1 MTTLREAREL
11 LETLAERLPRW
22 APEGAIHSRKAV
34 AALGEPR
41 PDTPRPP
48 SEVELERL
56 RRELAELFA
65 SGRGHEAGPRRLR
78 RAPWILWNGTP
89 RGEAIPGLV
98 DAVLEQAREHRRTL
112 RNLATC
118 WLLHFDPASAHH
130 AAVGRFLSERVAA
143 SDDPRLAWA
152 RNAQGEIGLFD
163 PKSGPNRLGRALL
176 TASTPLEELL
186 ERWGFAEPLRATSAC
201 LCRAAL
207 AALHEWAGCSTRT
220 DAVRLLDRLCAL
232 WTREGRLRF
241 EHERAAFA
249 EGLLRPWLDR
259 RSPSE
264 EVRARVQRILL
275 DRLGDPRLPGS
286 AGRWAQVDPK
296 AVALLKSW
304 LARASLEAFFAIIRE
319 YALDHQWRYRERFW
333 KALLEKGAIADVW
346 LALAHQVAQA
356 ARLVRDLRGAYG
368 ELAGGVDSKHA
379 VILMRIGPLV
389 LCEWSHNGKL
399 RAWPE
404 EWQNAPR
411 LGRREYSG
419 DELKTRSLV
428 FPGRS
433 GSEDGLRHAGS
444 ESGRWQERAAA
455 LLLDRAGVRLEPR
468 DYMP

>member
-1 MTTLREAREL
+1 MTTLREAHEL

-22 APEGAIHSRKAV
+22 APEGAVHTRKALE
-34 AALGEPR
+34 ALGEPR

-48 SEVELERL
+48 SELELERL

-65 SGRGHEAGPRRLR
+65 SGRGHEAGQRRLR

-118 WLLHFDPASAHH
+118 WLLHFDPASARH
-130 AAVGRFLSERVAA
+130 AAVGRFLAERVAA

-152 RNAQGEIGLFD
+152 RIAQGEIGLFD
-163 PKSGPNRLGRALL
+163 QRSGPNRLGHALL
-176 TASTPLEELL
+176 TASTPLDELL
-186 ERWGFAEPLRATSAC
+186 ARWGFAEPLRAASTYLRHAG
-201 LCRAAL
+201 L
-207 AALHEWAGCSTRT
+207 AALREWASCSTRE
-220 DAVRLLDRLCAL
+220 DALRLLERLCAL
-232 WTREGRLRF
+232 WTQEGRLRF
-241 EHERAAFA
+241 EAERAAFA
-249 EGLLRPWLDR
+249 EGLLRPWLDD

-264 EVRARVQRILL
+264 EVRGRVQRALL
-275 DRLGDPRLPGS
+275 DRLGDPRLPGGV
-286 AGRWAQVDPK
+286 GRWAQVDPK

-346 LALAHQVAQA
+346 LALAHEVADA

-368 ELAGGVDSKHA
+368 ELAGGVDAKHA
-379 VILMRIGPLV
+379 VILMRIEPLV

-399 RAWPE
+399 RAWPAD
-404 EWQNAPR
+404 WRHAPQ
-411 LGRREYSG
+411 LGRRSYTG
-419 DELKTRSLV
+419 HALRTKSLV
-428 FPGRS
+428 FPR

-455 LLLDRAGVRLEPR
+455 LLLERAGVRLEPR